1 MLFRRCRGS
10 TLGNMALKSGVDGVE
25 ETATTLRTGHFH
37 HKTHRPARPV
47 PCHSMLSPSSS
58 APAPNVSC
66 LAAMPSPRVL
76 LVDDNAIN
84 QLVACEMLVSLGAE
98 VACTADGAEALDALE
113 SGRYDLVIM
122 DVQMPVLN
130 GLDATREWRRRE
142 AERALGHVPI
152 VALTANAMP
161 ADRDR
166 CLDAGMDDYLAKP
179 VRRDQLAGMLK
190 RWAGGAA

>member
-1 MLFRRCRGS
+1 
-10 TLGNMALKSGVDGVE
+10 
-25 ETATTLRTGHFH
+25 
-37 HKTHRPARPV
+37 
-47 PCHSMLSPSSS
+47 
-58 APAPNVSC
+58 
-66 LAAMPSPRVL
+66 MPSPRVL

-113 SGRYDLVIM
+113 AERYDLVIM

-161 ADRDR
+161 SDRER
-166 CLDAGMDDYLAKP
+166 CLEAGMDDYLAKP
-179 VRRDQLAGMLK
+179 VRREQLAGMLK
-190 RWAGGAA
+190 RWAGDVA

>member
-1 MLFRRCRGS
+1 
-10 TLGNMALKSGVDGVE
+10 MA
-25 ETATTLRTGHFH
+25 
-37 HKTHRPARPV
+37 
-47 PCHSMLSPSSS
+47 S
-58 APAPNVSC
+58 A
-66 LAAMPSPRVL
+66 PRVL

-98 VACTADGAEALDALE
+98 VACTGDGEEALAALE
-113 SGRYDLVIM
+113 AERYELVIM

-142 AERALGHVPI
+142 AERGLGHVPI

-166 CLDAGMDDYLAKP
+166 CLASGMDDYLAKP
-179 VRRDQLAGMLK
+179 VRREQLAAILK
-190 RWAGGAA
+190 RWAGSQT